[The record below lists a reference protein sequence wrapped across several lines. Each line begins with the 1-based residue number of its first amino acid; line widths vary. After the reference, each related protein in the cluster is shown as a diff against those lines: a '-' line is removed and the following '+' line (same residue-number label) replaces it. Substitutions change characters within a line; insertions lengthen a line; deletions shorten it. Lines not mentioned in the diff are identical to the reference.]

1 MVVVVIVAVVVVST
15 AVVLAVATTVI
26 AVVMAVVNIIDINQ
40 PRCNT
45 KNALLSRAF
54 FYAPTLKKRF

>member
-1 MVVVVIVAVVVVST
+1 
-15 AVVLAVATTVI
+15 VVLAVATTVI

-45 KNALLSRAF
+45 KGVLISRAPF
-54 FYAPTLKKRF
+54 FMPLL